1 METNKKSK
9 RWKNLASFPYN
20 ANSILMSFPSFFLFF
35 PFALFLSKKDE
46 ETGLYMYATYMYII
60 YYNIFFII
68 ICDEFRMRM
77 QKLSRYAQVVV
88 AVSS

>member
-20 ANSILMSFPSFFLFF
+20 ANSILMSFPSLFLFF

-46 ETGLYMYATYMYII
+46 ETGLYMYII